1 MVGVSLS
8 IPKDE
13 MLKCIT
19 RNLFIMHIYYAFHW
33 EVVPQDV
40 AKQNKH
46 LQDIQWV
53 NKQYVD
59 WIDTNNNA
67 WPETCA

>member
-1 MVGVSLS
+1 
-8 IPKDE
+8 
-13 MLKCIT
+13 
-19 RNLFIMHIYYAFHW
+19 MHIYYAFHW

-67 WPETCA
+67 ML